1 MNIIVCTSLDLEI
14 PCAAINRIEHL
25 KNALEP
31 LDVKIVTCGSSDS
44 LTKNY
49 HFKKDKIFF
58 KKTNKYRFLPKS
70 VKYNAN
76 AAIFYKKYLA
86 KLISTLNI
94 QGIIIYSM
102 FSTLIEP
109 ITEIARESKIFVIN
123 DGGEKYSVNL
133 QNIVN
138 GINYMQYR
146 AIFYSFKKLDGLM
159 VCSPRWRK
167 YAKSIG
173 KPSIFFPSFMPKED
187 YSKADELKKINKNFN
202 VIFMGSLSPREKPKT
217 IFEAIS
223 LCNQL
228 GYNFKLIVIGKQ
240 GFNFV
245 QKISHNLIKIKFRNN
260 KNIKFT
266 GFISKTKKNNLL
278 KSAGCFVLLR
288 PSCKET
294 FHLFPTR
301 LPEYF
306 QTKRPVVISKVEPFS
321 IFYKH
326 KKEVYFVNKNN
337 NSKDLADAFIDLYNN
352 PKLSKKIGINGKRY
366 AEKNYSY
373 DILGPRI
380 KNFIDKIFLIKNLEI
395 T

>member
-1 MNIIVCTSLDLEI
+1 
-14 PCAAINRIEHL
+14 
-25 KNALEP
+25 
-31 LDVKIVTCGSSDS
+31 
-44 LTKNY
+44 
-49 HFKKDKIFF
+49 
-58 KKTNKYRFLPKS
+58 
-70 VKYNAN
+70 
-76 AAIFYKKYLA
+76 
-86 KLISTLNI
+86 
-94 QGIIIYSM
+94 M

-123 DGGEKYSVNL
+123 DGGEKYSVNF
-133 QNIVN
+133 QNIIN

-146 AIFYSFKKLDGLM
+146 SIFYSFKKLDGLM
-159 VCSPRWRK
+159 VCSPRWK
-167 YAKSIG
+167 NFATSIG
-173 KPSIFFPSFMPKED
+173 KESILFPSFMPKEK
-187 YSKADELKKINKNFN
+187 YPKLKKIKNNKEKFR

-245 QKISHNLIKIKFRNN
+245 QKISHNLIRIKFRNN

-373 DILGPRI
+373 DTLGPRI